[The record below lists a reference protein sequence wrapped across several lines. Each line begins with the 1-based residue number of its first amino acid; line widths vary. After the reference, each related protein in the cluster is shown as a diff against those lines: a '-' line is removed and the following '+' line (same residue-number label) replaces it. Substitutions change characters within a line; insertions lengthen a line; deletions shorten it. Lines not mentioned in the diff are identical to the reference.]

1 MIKGQFA
8 KNLHK
13 AVSERGIKQ
22 VELAKVL
29 EVPPTTVN
37 GWMRG
42 AHLPDIEKLMEICDY
57 LEMPVG
63 EMLGDH
69 RHINDLDEVK
79 HLMDVSLKQ
88 KAYYFK
94 VLSNRIRRNILL
106 LLEEESLCAG
116 DIIKHF
122 DLTGATISYHLKV
135 LTKSKILVRK
145 KQGLTVYY
153 SLNQPEWEYIKNWF
167 KCG

>member
-1 MIKGQFA
+1 MLPLFLIRLSKSEKEVLFYMTITSKEVAEMLG
-8 KNLHK
+8 KRHDNLLRAIRK
-13 AVSERGIKQ
+13 YITQLGDEAPKYFS
-22 VELAKVL
+22 ELAKVL

-88 KAYYFK
+88 KA
-94 VLSNRIRRNILL
+94 
-106 LLEEESLCAG
+106 
-116 DIIKHF
+116 
-122 DLTGATISYHLKV
+122 
-135 LTKSKILVRK
+135 
-145 KQGLTVYY
+145 
-153 SLNQPEWEYIKNWF
+153 
-167 KCG
+167 

>member
-1 MIKGQFA
+1 
-8 KNLHK
+8 
-13 AVSERGIKQ
+13 
-22 VELAKVL
+22 
-29 EVPPTTVN
+29 
-37 GWMRG
+37 MR
-42 AHLPDIEKLMEICDY
+42 LL
-57 LEMPVG
+57 
-63 EMLGDH
+63 
-69 RHINDLDEVK
+69 
-79 HLMDVSLKQ
+79 
-88 KAYYFK
+88 FK
-94 VLSNRIRRNILL
+94 VLSNRIRKNILL

>member
-57 LEMPVG
+57 
-63 EMLGDH
+63 
-69 RHINDLDEVK
+69 
-79 HLMDVSLKQ
+79 
-88 KAYYFK
+88 
-94 VLSNRIRRNILL
+94 
-106 LLEEESLCAG
+106 
-116 DIIKHF
+116 
-122 DLTGATISYHLKV
+122 
-135 LTKSKILVRK
+135 
-145 KQGLTVYY
+145 
-153 SLNQPEWEYIKNWF
+153 
-167 KCG
+167 

>member
-88 KAYYFK
+88 KAYIE
-94 VLSNRIRRNILL
+94 N
-106 LLEEESLCAG
+106 LEAELNECKMLNNQLMSDLDAG
-116 DIIKHF
+116 
-122 DLTGATISYHLKV
+122 
-135 LTKSKILVRK
+135 
-145 KQGLTVYY
+145 
-153 SLNQPEWEYIKNWF
+153 
-167 KCG
+167 

>member
-42 AHLPDIEKLMEICDY
+42 AHLPDIE
-57 LEMPVG
+57 
-63 EMLGDH
+63 
-69 RHINDLDEVK
+69 EVNGN
-79 HLMDVSLKQ
+79 L
-88 KAYYFK
+88 
-94 VLSNRIRRNILL
+94 
-106 LLEEESLCAG
+106 
-116 DIIKHF
+116 
-122 DLTGATISYHLKV
+122 
-135 LTKSKILVRK
+135 
-145 KQGLTVYY
+145 
-153 SLNQPEWEYIKNWF
+153 
-167 KCG
+167 

>member
-42 AHLPDIEKLMEICDY
+42 AHLPDIEKLSILWMYRLNRKPI
-57 LEMPVG
+57 
-63 EMLGDH
+63 
-69 RHINDLDEVK
+69 
-79 HLMDVSLKQ
+79 LK
-88 KAYYFK
+88 
-94 VLSNRIRRNILL
+94 I
-106 LLEEESLCAG
+106 
-116 DIIKHF
+116 
-122 DLTGATISYHLKV
+122 
-135 LTKSKILVRK
+135 
-145 KQGLTVYY
+145 
-153 SLNQPEWEYIKNWF
+153 
-167 KCG
+167 

>member
-69 RHINDLDEVK
+69 RHINDLTRLSILWMYRLNRK
-79 HLMDVSLKQ
+79 PILK
-88 KAYYFK
+88 
-94 VLSNRIRRNILL
+94 I
-106 LLEEESLCAG
+106 
-116 DIIKHF
+116 
-122 DLTGATISYHLKV
+122 
-135 LTKSKILVRK
+135 
-145 KQGLTVYY
+145 
-153 SLNQPEWEYIKNWF
+153 
-167 KCG
+167 

>member
-42 AHLPDIEKLMEICDY
+42 AHLLDIEKLMEICVNEFIADT
-57 LEMPVG
+57 
-63 EMLGDH
+63 
-69 RHINDLDEVK
+69 IKAVK
-79 HLMDVSLKQ
+79 D
-88 KAYYFK
+88 
-94 VLSNRIRRNILL
+94 
-106 LLEEESLCAG
+106 AG
-116 DIIKHF
+116 VK
-122 DLTGATISYHLKV
+122 
-135 LTKSKILVRK
+135 KI
-145 KQGLTVYY
+145 TV
-153 SLNQPEWEYIKNWF
+153 EF
-167 KCG
+167 